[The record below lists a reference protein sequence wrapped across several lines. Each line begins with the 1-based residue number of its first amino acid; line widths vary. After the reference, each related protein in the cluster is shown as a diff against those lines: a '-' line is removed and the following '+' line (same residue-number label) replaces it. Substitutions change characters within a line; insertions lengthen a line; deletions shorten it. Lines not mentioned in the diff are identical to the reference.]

1 MQQIQQTII
10 RFPEIRLE
18 TRDGHKLRG
27 YFGRLF
33 QEHSSLLHN
42 HLESGELL
50 YRYPLVQYKVIENI
64 PTLIGLNEGAM
75 LLANLFMKIRSLNL
89 DGRTYPILEKNIQ
102 SSILSIGLSDDLYS
116 YRFETLWMALNQK
129 NFAAF
134 VQEDE
139 DQQLKHLKAVL
150 TGNILSFFKAMDY
163 RAEGRVMVKL
173 NITARKETLFKNNAM
188 MAFEAEFTTNSLL
201 PDKIGL
207 GKQTARGFGAI
218 TLI

>member
-1 MQQIQQTII
+1 MQQIQQTTI

-173 NITARKETLFKNNAM
+173 N
-188 MAFEAEFTTNSLL
+188 
-201 PDKIGL
+201 
-207 GKQTARGFGAI
+207 
-218 TLI
+218 

>member
-1 MQQIQQTII
+1 
-10 RFPEIRLE
+10 
-18 TRDGHKLRG
+18 
-27 YFGRLF
+27 
-33 QEHSSLLHN
+33 
-42 HLESGELL
+42 
-50 YRYPLVQYKVIENI
+50 ENI

-150 TGNILSFFKAMDY
+150 TGNIISFFKAMDY
-163 RAEGRVMVKL
+163 RAEGQVMVKL
-173 NITARKETLFKNNAM
+173 NITTRKETLFKNNAM